1 MVDYIFIYIV
11 VYRNMVWVMGAV
23 YIIFL
28 STTIY

>member
-23 YIIFL
+23 YII
-28 STTIY
+28 